1 MTKIQEPST
10 GLNEVPH
17 ATLKRNGHGHS
28 NAAAARTAE
37 LNIQSA
43 DSCTNQNQALIDE
56 ALQGKIPSNLAFQE
70 PKLSDEA
77 MSSLAI
83 DVRDDRERALSI
95 GKDKFDSANGNLD
108 AYLGELERQQ
118 GTLTEQEGNLSAQK
132 FDALNDATPRQ
143 ARTRLANQ
151 DDPTQNDLHAPNKPS
166 TIERFSRLLLM
177 LGVSFGIIAIMTAMG
192 AALTE
197 SQVFPSLLDNSY
209 SKYLFSGVSI
219 IGILIGHVFIET
231 RETNKARRAL
241 VNRLGIFSII
251 GVATWV
257 LSMAGLT
264 FEAYSSGDSLDT
276 SAIGEARPLLV
287 FILLSS
293 QFAVEIAGSAFIWS
307 RLVTVSR
314 DDQDEIFV
322 QHPEAVFESASRDEQ
337 NERWATDVKKTAAI
351 KALRDA
357 YIAHRSVYAEIF
369 ASEVVRHFH
378 IRKARSELDFIN

>member
-1 MTKIQEPST
+1 MESGQDTPNVDNAADRGS
-10 GLNEVPH
+10 P
-17 ATLKRNGHGHS
+17 KRNGHGEPAITPIIRTKAIASAS
-28 NAAAARTAE
+28 NQTQD
-37 LNIQSA
+37 LVDQ
-43 DSCTNQNQALIDE
+43 

-77 MSSLAI
+77 MSGLAI
-83 DVRDDRERALSI
+83 AVRDDRERALSI
-95 GKDKFDSANGNLD
+95 GKDKFDSANGSLD
-108 AYLGELERQQ
+108 AYLGEIERQQ
-118 GTLTEQEGNLSAQK
+118 GTLTEQEANLSAQK
-132 FDALNDATPRQ
+132 FDALNDATPRK
-143 ARTRLANQ
+143 ARTRLANR

-192 AALTE
+192 TALTE
-197 SQVFPSLLDNSY
+197 SEIFPSLLDNAY
-209 SKYLFSGVSI
+209 SKYFFSGVSI

-231 RETNKARRAL
+231 RETNKARHAL

-264 FEAYSSGDSLDT
+264 FETYSSGDNLDT
-276 SAIGEARPLLV
+276 SALTDARPLLV
-287 FILLSS
+287 FTLLVS

-314 DDQDEIFV
+314 DDRDEIFV
-322 QHPEAVFESASRDEQ
+322 QHPEAAFESAFRDEQ
-337 NERWATDVKKTAAI
+337 NERWATDVKKIAAI

-357 YIAHRSVYAEIF
+357 YIAHRSVYAEVF
-369 ASEVVRHFH
+369 AGEVIRHFL
-378 IRKARSELDFIN
+378 IRKTRSELDFIN